1 MTQENQANEYKGFGL
16 FNDIEDSEL
25 RARNRAVVLSN
36 MAEDYTNKTKKINAK
51 GASLILGYFMQIP
64 LEERNIVK
72 EKFAE
77 TMLSKGYILA
87 A

>member
-1 MTQENQANEYKGFGL
+1 MFQENQVNEYKGFGL
-16 FNDIEDSEL
+16 FNDIENAAL

-36 MAEDYTNKTKKINAK
+36 IAEDYTNKEKKINAK

>member
-1 MTQENQANEYKGFGL
+1 MNDVKIDEYKGFCL
-16 FNDIEDSEL
+16 FNDIENSEL

-36 MAEDYTNKTKKINAK
+36 MAEDYTNKEKKINAK

-77 TMLSKGYILA
+77 TMLQKGYILA

>member
-1 MTQENQANEYKGFGL
+1 MNQENQANEYKGFGL

-36 MAEDYTNKTKKINAK
+36 MAEDYTNKTKKINTK